1 MTGKEV
7 KIVMKTIYS
16 IRHSAPFVE
25 IDNYQNYQ
33 DILWSEYN
41 KNMILS
47 SQGEEKQNCCVIL
60 RS

>member
-1 MTGKEV
+1 MTGKGV
-7 KIVMKTIYS
+7 KIIMKTIYL

-47 SQGEEKQNCCVIL
+47 SQG
-60 RS
+60 